1 MKNSYA
7 AILFFS
13 MLILALQPFVLT
25 AQITC
30 DDPLILIQDD
40 IEAYTE
46 GDATGQAPHWIQWPG
61 TDLGAIVTSDLASSG
76 TQSIKIDGTEDGQD
90 ALLVLGD
97 SVQGHYLL
105 RFDMF
110 VPAGSSAYF
119 NMQHEAPTSSA
130 GFWGFDVFFDGDGTG
145 RIDVYDDEVSSFDYP
160 EDVWFEVYF
169 WADIDNDQA
178 RINIDEYTRRAWPF
192 TAASGDPSNG
202 LNSIN
207 FFPINED
214 HLYYVDNIDFWQ
226 IPTPETGQY
235 CYTAVPATVG
245 TNSVLSI
252 DCYGGGYDI
261 GGNGSGKKGY
271 WFTYTPEEDG
281 IISIASCNEGVDT
294 RGWIFVGDCQ
304 GLEIVGVNDDQCPI
318 SEGGSEWASYREAIV
333 SAGNTYYIMWDDA
346 WEDTTF
352 DFELTFTTDDPTP
365 GDFCQS
371 AIAVEPGEHIV
382 EEMDGDAAV
391 AGPNINNTS
400 ASTTNYAQSEW
411 YSFTP
416 TAPGTMTVSSCDGA
430 GSDTHV
436 YIYTGDC
443 ATFSTLDLV
452 AQSNNSEDCS
462 GLQSQV
468 SMEVEAGE
476 TYYIEWIDRWEEAA
490 FFWFLIFEP
499 NEDVVTVTFQVDM
512 QMEAV
517 SPEGVFLSG
526 SFNGWP
532 DPGAPMVD
540 MGNDIWELAIAVEKN
555 SEYEYKF
562 QNGTGGWE
570 DISDPESLCTT
581 GDFGNRLLVVE
592 EENIALEEVC
602 FNSCVACIIDN
613 VSESVLSTGLNISP
627 NPAKDLTQLQFDLS
641 ERLDNVHL
649 QIYNVLGNKVYQQ
662 QLGDIQNQ
670 SIDLDLSHLSAGTYL
685 IQVFN
690 TEEQITKKI
699 IIE

>member
-1 MKNSYA
+1 
-7 AILFFS
+7 
-13 MLILALQPFVLT
+13 
-25 AQITC
+25 
-30 DDPLILIQDD
+30 
-40 IEAYTE
+40 
-46 GDATGQAPHWIQWPG
+46 
-61 TDLGAIVTSDLASSG
+61 
-76 TQSIKIDGTEDGQD
+76 
-90 ALLVLGD
+90 
-97 SVQGHYLL
+97 
-105 RFDMF
+105 
-110 VPAGSSAYF
+110 
-119 NMQHEAPTSSA
+119 
-130 GFWGFDVFFDGDGTG
+130 
-145 RIDVYDDEVSSFDYP
+145 
-160 EDVWFEVYF
+160 
-169 WADIDNDQA
+169 
-178 RINIDEYTRRAWPF
+178 
-192 TAASGDPSNG
+192 
-202 LNSIN
+202 
-207 FFPINED
+207 
-214 HLYYVDNIDFWQ
+214 
-226 IPTPETGQY
+226 
-235 CYTAVPATVG
+235 
-245 TNSVLSI
+245 
-252 DCYGGGYDI
+252 
-261 GGNGSGKKGY
+261 
-271 WFTYTPEEDG
+271 
-281 IISIASCNEGVDT
+281 
-294 RGWIFVGDCQ
+294 
-304 GLEIVGVNDDQCPI
+304 
-318 SEGGSEWASYREAIV
+318 
-333 SAGNTYYIMWDDA
+333 MWDDA